1 MLGEAFESL
10 TISRTTAEPS
20 TKTTWVV
27 ASTVS
32 TPQSTVSAVWVAE
45 SA

>member
-1 MLGEAFESL
+1 MLGKAFESL
-10 TISRTTAEPS
+10 TISRATAEPS

-32 TPQSTVSAVWVAE
+32 TESTVSAVWVAE